1 MLWHNE
7 PGNWTRHGDIVN
19 VVTDTK
25 TDFWRKT
32 HYGFVRDNGHFYF
45 QEVRGD
51 FVADVK
57 VTGAYA
63 ALYDQA
69 GLMVRADETTW
80 MKCGIEFVNGVQ
92 YASVV
97 VTREYSDWSVIPLNP
112 APGSFWLRVS
122 RQAGDVDV
130 QYSLDGEHY
139 TMLRIAHLTTVQELQ
154 VGIMCASP
162 EGPGFSVT
170 FESLRVGSSASSMPG
185 AHDVSS
191 S

>member
-1 MLWHNE
+1 MLWQNE
-7 PGNWTRHGDIVN
+7 PGSWTRQGATIN

-51 FVADVK
+51 FVVDVQ
-57 VTGAYA
+57 VTGGYA

-69 GLMVRADETTW
+69 GLMLRVDETTW
-80 MKCGIEFVNGVQ
+80 MKCGIEYVDGVQ

-97 VTREYSDWSVIPLNP
+97 VTRDYSDWSVIPLHP
-112 APGSFWLRVS
+112 APASFWLRVS

-130 QYSLDGEHY
+130 QYSLDGERY
-139 TMLRIAHLTTVQELQ
+139 NMLRIAHLTAAETLH
-154 VGIMCASP
+154 VGMMCASP
-162 EGPGFSVT
+162 EGPGFSVR
-170 FESLRVGSSASSMPG
+170 FEAFRVRQNM
-185 AHDVSS
+185 
-191 S
+191 